1 MGPFVNIFHN
11 HFFRSLKIESSIVH
25 IILMVVVSL
34 FFVSH
39 LEAATAR
46 TPSQALPKM
55 FQKPPATNYYD
66 MKKQQEIIPE
76 IPQINIEQQEDTGI
90 TITPETL
97 IILAPQELQKIISID
112 KYQKKIIGKEQSVS
126 DLYELALEIEKDYND
141 RGFPL
146 VRVVLPTQE
155 LEPEQ
160 ATVFIKVI
168 IN

>member
-11 HFFRSLKIESSIVH
+11 HFFQSLKIESSIVV

-90 TITPETL
+90 TITP
-97 IILAPQELQKIISID
+97 QD
-112 KYQKKIIGKEQSVS
+112 
-126 DLYELALEIEKDYND
+126 
-141 RGFPL
+141 
-146 VRVVLPTQE
+146 
-155 LEPEQ
+155 
-160 ATVFIKVI
+160 
-168 IN
+168 INYLSTTRIAKNHICG

>member
-1 MGPFVNIFHN
+1 MGAFVNIFHN
-11 HFFRSLKIESSIVH
+11 HFFRYLKIESLIVH
-25 IILMVVVSL
+25 CILMFVVSL

-76 IPQINIEQQEDTGI
+76 IPQIEIQQQEDTGI

-97 IILAPQELQKIISID
+97 IISSTTRITK
-112 KYQKKIIGKEQSVS
+112 
-126 DLYELALEIEKDYND
+126 NH
-141 RGFPL
+141 
-146 VRVVLPTQE
+146 
-155 LEPEQ
+155 
-160 ATVFIKVI
+160 